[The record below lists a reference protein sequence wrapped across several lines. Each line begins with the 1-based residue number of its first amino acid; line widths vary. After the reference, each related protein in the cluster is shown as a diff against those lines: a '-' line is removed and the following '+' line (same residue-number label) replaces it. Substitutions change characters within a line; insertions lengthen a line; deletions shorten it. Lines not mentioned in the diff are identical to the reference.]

1 MKQGGGGVQASGRD
15 DDPADV
21 VMKRLHLVHERSV
34 SGIERGD
41 GEQVEDA
48 VAARPGERRGR
59 DQLIQA
65 PVGGF
70 GDQDEEPAIG

>member
-1 MKQGGGGVQASGRD
+1 MANRLKTLSPRVQAS
-15 DDPADV
+15 
-21 VMKRLHLVHERSV
+21 
-34 SGIERGD
+34 
-41 GEQVEDA
+41 A
-48 VAARPGERRGR
+48 VRPGERRGR